1 MARLR
6 ELEAE
11 ECVELLAAGVV
22 GRAAI
27 CTPDGPHVVPV
38 NYVVHGDSVVFRT
51 TPYSILGTFAWSGD
65 IAFEVDQIDEQRH
78 EGWSVVV
85 LGKGEMV
92 EDAEDL
98 EEIRW
103 RNEPKPWAQGP
114 RHLYVRIR
122 WRKIT
127 GRRIA

>member
-1 MARLR
+1 MARMR
-6 ELEAE
+6 ELESE

-38 NYVVHGDSVVFRT
+38 NYTVHRDSVVFRT
-51 TPYSILGTFAWSGD
+51 TPYSVLGTFAWSGD
-65 IAFEVDQIDEQRH
+65 IAFEVDHIDAETHQ
-78 EGWSVVV
+78 GWSVVV
-85 LGKGEMV
+85 VGKGEMID
-92 EDAEDL
+92 DAEDL

-103 RNEPKPWAQGP
+103 EHDPKPWAQGP